1 MKKPWMVVLLGISM
15 AACLCGCGKT
25 KTPKSSGKVEQT
37 EDDKNIIKVI
47 LDEETPVND
56 AGFYVAQQKG
66 WFEEAGLKVEFI
78 QPEEGL
84 DTEQMVAR
92 GKAQYGL
99 DTQDRMVLELGSKEP
114 LAVTAVAAVLQHN
127 TTGYVTLADSGMDEF
142 ELIRD
147 CTVAQMNQTADDAV
161 LAFAA
166 GQQGQEPAYQS
177 VEQTLTDLP
186 SQLSG
191 DVQAART
198 YFNWGCIQLDEAGLD
213 YNFLP
218 VRSAGAALDYYTPIL
233 IADDAF
239 LKKNAG
245 LAQEFF
251 NVVKQGYVYAAQ
263 HPDEAAGLVS
273 SQLPEVSAS
282 LLQDSLEFMSGQWL
296 DEQGQWGTIESGRWN
311 RYISWA
317 QSQGLITEKVAKN
330 AGFTMEYAKASPEA
344 TPLPAKTAVPAQSP
358 QVDAAPGDAGTNTD
372 SQDGA
377 VGQDATGQDA
387 AVQVPEY

>member
-1 MKKPWMVVLLGISM
+1 MVVLLGISM

-344 TPLPAKTAVPAQSP
+344 TALPAKTAVPAQSP
-358 QVDAAPGDAGTNTD
+358 QV
-372 SQDGA
+372 
-377 VGQDATGQDA
+377 
-387 AVQVPEY
+387 